1 MPADIEDSSVT
12 KDTKYRIAL
21 LVEYDGTDFSGFQIQ
36 KNGRSV
42 QQSLEEALF
51 ALFGEPCRIYG
62 CSRTDAGVHARGH
75 ISHVDVP
82 FLIPIEKLPLA
93 MNANLPDDVSV
104 LDCKVVSSEFHAR
117 FHSIGKKYIYRIDNN
132 RTKPCMD
139 RRYAVHVPGELNI
152 GEMMEAARRFEGNM
166 DFSAFYANDGR
177 QINPV
182 RTMQEV
188 KVEKNATSGL
198 IEITVIG
205 KSFLYNMVRIIAG
218 TLVYVGQGKI
228 EPDRI
233 DEILAGKDRRQA
245 GKTMPAKGLTLEKVY
260 YEPPVF

>member
-1 MPADIEDSSVT
+1 MPDDDEESSG
-12 KDTKYRIAL
+12 TKYRIAL

-42 QQSLEEALF
+42 QQVLEDALL
-51 ALFGEPCRIYG
+51 ALFGKPCRIFG

-75 ISHVDVP
+75 VSHVDVP
-82 FLIPIEKLPLA
+82 FLIPIEKLPIA
-93 MNANLPDDVSV
+93 MNANLPDDCSV
-104 LDCKVVSSEFHAR
+104 LDAMIVSPEFHAR
-117 FHSIGKKYIYRIDNN
+117 FDAVGKKYIYRIDNN

-139 RRYAVHVPGELNI
+139 RRFATHVPGDLNI
-152 GEMMEAARRFEGNM
+152 KKMIEAAGKLEGNL
-166 DFSAFYANDGR
+166 DFSAFYAKDER

-188 KVEKNATSGL
+188 KVERNPVTGQ
-198 IEITVIG
+198 IEITVVG

-228 EPDRI
+228 SPDGI
-233 DEILAGKDRRQA
+233 EEILSGRDRRKA

>member
-1 MPADIEDSSVT
+1 MPDDKEDVSCS
-12 KDTKYRIAL
+12 KDTGYRVAL

-36 KNGRSV
+36 NNGRSV

-51 ALFGEPCRIYG
+51 AIFGEPCRIHG

-82 FLIPIEKLPLA
+82 FLIPVHKLPLA

-104 LDCKVVSSEFHAR
+104 IDCKIVSKEFHAR
-117 FHSIGKKYIYRIDNN
+117 YHSTGKKYIYRISNN
-132 RTKPCMD
+132 RTRPCMD
-139 RRYAVHVPGELNI
+139 RRFEAHVPGDLNI
-152 GEMMEAARRFEGNM
+152 AEMIEAARKFEGCL

-177 QINPV
+177 PMNPI
-182 RTMQEV
+182 REMQEV
-188 KVEKNATSGL
+188 KVEKHPETGL

-228 EPDRI
+228 DPDKI
-233 DEILAGKDRRQA
+233 EEIFAGKDRRQA
-245 GKTMPAKGLTLEKVY
+245 GKTMPAKGLTLEKVF

>member
-1 MPADIEDSSVT
+1 MPEAIEDSSS
-12 KDTKYRIAL
+12 TKYRIAL

-42 QQSLEEALF
+42 QQTLEEALLV
-51 ALFGEPCRIYG
+51 LFGEPCRIYG

-75 ISHVDVP
+75 VSHVDVP

-104 LDCKVVSSEFHAR
+104 LDCKIVGSDFHAR
-117 FHSIGKKYIYRIDNN
+117 FNSTGKKYIYRISNN

-139 RRYAVHVPGELNI
+139 RRFAVHVPGNLNI
-152 GEMMEAARRFEGNM
+152 GEMTEAARKFEGSM

-177 QINPV
+177 LINPF

-188 KVEKNATSGL
+188 KVEKSPVTGL

-228 EPDRI
+228 DPERI
-233 DEILAGKDRRQA
+233 EEILAGKDRRQA